1 MYIMESLFHYT
12 GKSNSD
18 LSKFTPQQAWSC
30 IIPHC

>member
-18 LSKFTPQQAWSC
+18 LSKFTPQQA
-30 IIPHC
+30 